1 MKTMEKRITVADIK
15 NQMRILKEMLEDRE
29 AFLVEALEI
38 NKTDRRNIK
47 PSDENAAEDY
57 DLLVDEAMEIRN
69 KIADVRIALANVSND
84 LLRIF

>member
-1 MKTMEKRITVADIK
+1 MEKRITLADIK

-69 KIADVRIALANVSND
+69 KIADVRIALANISND

>member
-1 MKTMEKRITVADIK
+1 MEKRITVSDIK

-38 NKTDRRNIK
+38 NKADRRNIK

-57 DLLVDEAMEIRN
+57 DLLVDEAMEIRS
-69 KIADVRIALANVSND
+69 KVADVRIALANISND

>member
-1 MKTMEKRITVADIK
+1 MEKRITVADIK

-38 NKTDRRNIK
+38 NKIDRHNIK

>member
-1 MKTMEKRITVADIK
+1 MEKRITVADIK

-38 NKTDRRNIK
+38 NRTDRSNIK
-47 PSDENAAEDY
+47 LSDENAAEDY

>member
-1 MKTMEKRITVADIK
+1 MEKRITVSDIK

-38 NKTDRRNIK
+38 NKADRRNIK
-47 PSDENAAEDY
+47 PSDEDAAEDY
-57 DLLVDEAMEIRN
+57 DLLVDEAMEIRS
-69 KIADVRIALANVSND
+69 KIADVRIALANISND

>member
-1 MKTMEKRITVADIK
+1 MEKRITVADIK

-47 PSDENAAEDY
+47 PSDEDAAEDY

-69 KIADVRIALANVSND
+69 KIADVRIALANISND
-84 LLRIF
+84 LLRLF

>member
-1 MKTMEKRITVADIK
+1 MEKRITVADIK

-38 NKTDRRNIK
+38 NKTDRHNIK
-47 PSDENAAEDY
+47 SSDENAAEDY
-57 DLLVDEAMEIRN
+57 DLLVDEAMKIRN

>member
-1 MKTMEKRITVADIK
+1 MEKRITVADIK

-29 AFLVEALEI
+29 SFLVEALEI

>member
-1 MKTMEKRITVADIK
+1 MEKRITVSDIK

-38 NKTDRRNIK
+38 NKADRRNIK

-69 KIADVRIALANVSND
+69 KIADVRIALANISND

>member
-1 MKTMEKRITVADIK
+1 MEKRITVADIK

-69 KIADVRIALANVSND
+69 KIADIRIALANVSND

>member
-1 MKTMEKRITVADIK
+1 MEKRITVSDIK

-38 NKTDRRNIK
+38 NKADRRNIR

-57 DLLVDEAMEIRN
+57 DLLVDEAMEIRS
-69 KIADVRIALANVSND
+69 KIADVRIALANISND

>member
-1 MKTMEKRITVADIK
+1 MEKRITVADIK

-29 AFLVEALEI
+29 SFLTEALEI
-38 NKTDRRNIK
+38 NKADRRNIR
-47 PSDENAAEDY
+47 PSDADAESDY
-57 DLLVDEAMEIRN
+57 DLLLDEAMEIRS

>member
-1 MKTMEKRITVADIK
+1 MEKTFTVADIK

-47 PSDENAAEDY
+47 PSDENASEDY

-69 KIADVRIALANVSND
+69 KIADVRIALANISND
-84 LLRIF
+84 LLRLF

>member
-1 MKTMEKRITVADIK
+1 MEKRITVADIK

-29 AFLVEALEI
+29 AFLVEALET
-38 NKTDRRNIK
+38 NRTDRRNIK

>member
-1 MKTMEKRITVADIK
+1 MEKRITVADIK

-29 AFLVEALEI
+29 AFLVEALET
-38 NKTDRRNIK
+38 NRTDRRNIK
-47 PSDENAAEDY
+47 LSDENAAEDY

>member
-1 MKTMEKRITVADIK
+1 MEKRTTVSDIK

-38 NKTDRRNIK
+38 NKADRRNIK
-47 PSDENAAEDY
+47 PSDEDAAEDY
-57 DLLVDEAMEIRN
+57 DLLVDDAMEIRS
-69 KIADVRIALANVSND
+69 KIADVRIALANISND

>member
-1 MKTMEKRITVADIK
+1 MEKRITVSDIK

-29 AFLVEALEI
+29 AFLVEALKI
-38 NKTDRRNIK
+38 NKADRRNIR

-57 DLLVDEAMEIRN
+57 DLLVDEAMEIRS
-69 KIADVRIALANVSND
+69 KIADVRIALANISND

>member
-1 MKTMEKRITVADIK
+1 MEKRITVADIK

-38 NKTDRRNIK
+38 NKTDRHNIK

-69 KIADVRIALANVSND
+69 KIADTRIALANVSND

>member
-1 MKTMEKRITVADIK
+1 MEKRITVSDIK

-38 NKTDRRNIK
+38 NKADRRNIK

-57 DLLVDEAMEIRN
+57 DLLVDEAMEIRS
-69 KIADVRIALANVSND
+69 KIADVRMALANISND
-84 LLRIF
+84 LWRIF

>member
-1 MKTMEKRITVADIK
+1 MEKRITVADIK

>member
-1 MKTMEKRITVADIK
+1 MEKRITVADIK

-38 NKTDRRNIK
+38 NKTDRHNIK